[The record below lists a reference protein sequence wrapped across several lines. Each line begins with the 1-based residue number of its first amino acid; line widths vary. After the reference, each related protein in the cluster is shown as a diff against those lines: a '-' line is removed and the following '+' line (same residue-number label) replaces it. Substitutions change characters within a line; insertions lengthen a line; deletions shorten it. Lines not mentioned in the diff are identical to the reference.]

1 MLYKRAK
8 VGPQVYDIARKYPA
22 ATTLAM
28 RRISPS
34 LEIGRFIP
42 KYLGNQLLYNYS

>member
-1 MLYKRAK
+1 MLHKRAK
-8 VGPQVYDIARKYPA
+8 IGAQVYDIARKYPA
-22 ATTLAM
+22 AATLVL

-42 KYLGNQLLYNYS
+42 NYPRET